1 MELCLFLG
9 CNTPAI
15 RPDVERAIRATMPEL
30 GVDLADAEGYVCCP
44 AFGAFPSTDD
54 DSYLAS
60 SGWNLSIAEAKGLD
74 IMVQCGS
81 CYSSLR
87 MGRDH
92 LSHDEI
98 KLARVNELLELTGRK
113 LECKTAVRHIS
124 DILYRE
130 VGTEKIGKTIKKN
143 LEGLHGVIQYPCHT
157 LFPSEIVG
165 FEESPRQPKGLRHL
179 TEALGATVDTYSREL
194 QCCGGAG
201 GFTKSSPAE
210 ATAFVKTKLDAIIE
224 ETQADFI
231 VVSCITCLMYL
242 DNIQKKLNEAEGTDK
257 YNIPVFD
264 YNQLLALCM
273 GFDPKQVA
281 SICTVPRDSVIERL
295 SQGY

>member
-30 GVDLADAEGYVCCP
+30 GVTLADAEGYVCCP
-44 AFGAFPSTDD
+44 AFGSFPSTDE

-60 SGWNLSIAEAKGLD
+60 SGWNLSIAESKGLD
-74 IMVQCGS
+74 ILVQCGS

-92 LSHDEI
+92 LAHDEE
-98 KLARVNELLELTGRK
+98 KLARVNELIELTGRK
-113 LECKTAVRHIS
+113 LECKTKVRHIS
-124 DILYRE
+124 EVLYNE
-130 VGTEKIGKTIKKN
+130 VGAEKISRTIKKN
-143 LEGLHGVIQYPCHT
+143 LHGLHGIVQYPCHT

-165 FEESPRQPKGLRHL
+165 FEESPREPKALRIL
-179 TEALGATVDTYSREL
+179 TEAMGATVDHYSREL

-201 GFTKSSPAE
+201 GFSKSSPAE
-210 ATAFVKTKLDAIIE
+210 ATAFAKSKLDAILD

-242 DNIQKKLNEAEGTDK
+242 DNIQKKLNDAEGTDK
-257 YNIPVFD
+257 YHIPVFD
-264 YNQLLALCM
+264 YNQLLAICM

-281 SICTVPRDSVIERL
+281 AISTVPRNKVIDKITA
-295 SQGY
+295 G